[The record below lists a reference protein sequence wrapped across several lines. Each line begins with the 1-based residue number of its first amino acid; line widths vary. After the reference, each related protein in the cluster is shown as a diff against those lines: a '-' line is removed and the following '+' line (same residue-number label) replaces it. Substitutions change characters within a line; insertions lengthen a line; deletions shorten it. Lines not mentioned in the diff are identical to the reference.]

1 MLPSMN
7 HSSSMHNLRPVFSDC
22 LVYTPQIR
30 ICDTGSGTFRTHHS
44 HALVSSGKNIFIYFT
59 SNNSDVL
66 TFPNVD
72 GFTCVLLNYFTYDF
86 QLPFEGAQIP
96 IVHVGDRIHIWSRQ
110 W

>member
-22 LVYTPQIR
+22 LVYTPQIL

-44 HALVSSGKNIFIYFT
+44 HALVSSGRNIFLYFK

-72 GFTCVLLNYFTYDF
+72 GFTCALLNYFTYDF

-96 IVHVGDRIHIWSRQ
+96 IVHVGDRIHIWSQ
-110 W
+110 